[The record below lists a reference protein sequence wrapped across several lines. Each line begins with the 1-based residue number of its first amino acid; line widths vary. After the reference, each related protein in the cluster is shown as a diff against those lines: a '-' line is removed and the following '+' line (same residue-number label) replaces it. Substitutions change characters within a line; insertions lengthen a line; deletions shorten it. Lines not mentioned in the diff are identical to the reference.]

1 MKVKRFFAGLGLTL
15 GAFFVIAAPVAYA
28 GGTDVFENACNNNAA
43 ADSAACDGV
52 SNKNPVA
59 GSNGVLLRVV
69 RIVSIIAGIAA
80 VIMMMVGGFMYIT
93 SNGDA
98 SKATTGRN
106 TIIYAVVGLLVIA
119 LGQAIITLFVN
130 TTPG

>member
-1 MKVKRFFAGLGLTL
+1 MNIKRIITSFVLTFGVVFA
-15 GAFFVIAAPVAYA
+15 VAAPVVYA
-28 GGTDVFENACNNNAA
+28 GTDVFEEACRNG
-43 ADSAACDGV
+43 SAGNSAVCDDV
-52 SNKNPVA
+52 STANPVA
-59 GSNGVLLRVV
+59 RKNGVLFRVV

-98 SKATTGRN
+98 GKATTGRN
-106 TIIYAVVGLLVIA
+106 TIIYAVVGLLIIA

-130 TTPG
+130 TTPE